1 MLKDFE
7 RLYLWRKR
15 RFLRSPED
23 VLVVLPKELDI
34 PSMKQYY
41 RDIGVAMFPDVIKYF
56 EYFGGRKATAEDELE
71 VIDFDDQRD
80 VDDASKRWLE
90 RGVDTKK
97 IGVKEF
103 VPIEETIQQNGKELS
118 LEQSVHKSKTR
129 KRNARSANRVRRSR
143 AKSFKR
149 R

>member
-7 RLYLWRKR
+7 RLYVWRKR
-15 RFLRSPED
+15 RFFRSPED

-41 RDIGVAMFPDVIKYF
+41 RDIGVAMFPDVVKYF

-71 VIDFDDQRD
+71 IIDFDELRD
-80 VDDASKRWLE
+80 VDKATERWFE

-103 VPIEETIQQNGKELS
+103 IPIEETIGQSKKEFQNVKGIY
-118 LEQSVHKSKTR
+118 KSNTR
-129 KRNARSANRVRRSR
+129 KGNPRTTKSVRR
-143 AKSFKR
+143 KR
-149 R
+149 KARRGRG